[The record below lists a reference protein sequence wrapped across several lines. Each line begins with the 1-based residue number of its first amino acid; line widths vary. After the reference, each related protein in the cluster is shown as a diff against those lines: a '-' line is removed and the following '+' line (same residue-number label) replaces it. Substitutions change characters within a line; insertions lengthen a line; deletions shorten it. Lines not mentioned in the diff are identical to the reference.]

1 MRLFHF
7 LLFLQQKSHLT
18 TLFPTNEKWAATN
31 LRKYGADRGH
41 GILQHV
47 QQHPQRPDGRLPP
60 GGGLRLAV
68 EPVLG
73 EGEVGG
79 GEVGGDEGEG
89 AEEGGAGVAA
99 LVGGG
104 GVLPEGGGAVE
115 GEAVQRGQGKGVQ
128 GLGGEVEVEVAREV
142 AQEKPGDENITK

>member
-7 LLFLQQKSHLT
+7 LLFLQQKSHPT
-18 TLFPTNEKWAATN
+18 TLFSTNEKWAATN

-79 GEVGGDEGEG
+79 GEVGGDKGEG

-115 GEAVQRGQGKGVQ
+115 GEAVQRGQGKGV
-128 GLGGEVEVEVAREV
+128 
-142 AQEKPGDENITK
+142 